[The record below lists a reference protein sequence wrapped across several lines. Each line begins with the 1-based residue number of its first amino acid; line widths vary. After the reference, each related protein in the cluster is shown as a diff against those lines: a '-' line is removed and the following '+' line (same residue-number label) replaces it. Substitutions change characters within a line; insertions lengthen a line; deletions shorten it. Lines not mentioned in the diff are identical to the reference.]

1 MRTASAMGDIYESPY
16 EDFAR
21 GSESKGVTEGG
32 CQAPRGA
39 PGYQLPGRIRQVGED
54 PKGLG

>member
-1 MRTASAMGDIYESPY
+1 MGDIYESPY